1 MNTTGDTSTYRRDTV
16 RTRASPSLSRTVDIS
31 ALDASLTRRVEEFR
45 QLDLGLRQQVHELR
59 DQLVTADRLL
69 RESERSRAWWK
80 NRVQV
85 LDARCREQERAI
97 RQLKLKTA
105 QLEDQHALD
114 LSLRDLPKPKPRTR
128 TVSIQTSLPA
138 STTQSTNISAD
149 RERDTAIELLISTL
163 WNVEHTLSSR
173 SCTCHIHLRRL
184 LRKNPITA
192 EVLGGLRHPHH
203 KELKKTRLVRT
214 KREFEAVGKAV
225 EGLVEDN
232 DIMEEELRREWLRPA
247 ESGGQAEP
255 GRGRSRD
262 SEDL

>member
-105 QLEDQHALD
+105 QYATYDPVKHAL
-114 LSLRDLPKPKPRTR
+114 
-128 TVSIQTSLPA
+128 
-138 STTQSTNISAD
+138 
-149 RERDTAIELLISTL
+149 
-163 WNVEHTLSSR
+163 
-173 SCTCHIHLRRL
+173 
-184 LRKNPITA
+184 
-192 EVLGGLRHPHH
+192 
-203 KELKKTRLVRT
+203 ELKVCADSRINTPSTSPSATSPNQNLV
-214 KREFEAVGKAV
+214 
-225 EGLVEDN
+225 
-232 DIMEEELRREWLRPA
+232 PA
-247 ESGGQAEP
+247 QSQFKHPSPPPPLSPPTSPPTANETPQLNCLSQHSGTSNIPSPPAP
-255 GRGRSRD
+255 VPVISIFD
-262 SEDL
+262 DY

>member
-1 MNTTGDTSTYRRDTV
+1 M

-45 QLDLGLRQQVHELR
+45 QLDLGLRQQVHELQ
-59 DQLVTADRLL
+59 DQLVAADRLL
-69 RESERSRAWWK
+69 RESERSRGWWK

-114 LSLRDLPKPKPRTR
+114 LSLRDLPEPKPKPRTR

-138 STTQSTNISAD
+138 STISAD

-163 WNVEHTLSSR
+163 WNVEHTLSLR

-184 LRKNPITA
+184 LRKNPITV

-203 KELKKTRLVRT
+203 EELKKTRLVRT
-214 KREFEAVGKAV
+214 KRELEAVAKAV
-225 EGLVEDN
+225 EGLVKDN

-247 ESGGQAEP
+247 ESGGP
-255 GRGRSRD
+255 RRGRSRD
-262 SEDL
+262 RKDN